1 LNEEARVMETAT
13 SGKIAELVLTT
24 LLFIGLVGGSSYAF
38 ESKSSA
44 KNANGIVLKEEYE
57 PGSYCHQKLPAITES
72 SLAGNHPVV
81 SQSETIDFYGPCN
94 ENPVGAEQVTAQRIA
109 SADRKSK

>member
-1 LNEEARVMETAT
+1 METAT
-13 SGKIAELVLTT
+13 SGKMAGLVLTT
-24 LLFIGLVGGSSYAF
+24 LLFIGAIGGSSNAL

-44 KNANGIVLKEEYE
+44 RNANGIVLKEEYV

-72 SLAGNHPVV
+72 SLAGDHPVV
-81 SQSETIDFYGPCN
+81 SQSDIIDYYGPCN
-94 ENPVGAEQVTAQRIA
+94 ENPVGAEQVAAQRIA